1 MLQII
6 CNDDTRPGPDQSNN
20 SAPDSGNIL
29 NKKYLI
35 EAEVAS
41 FNNSM
46 GHRLVNHGTG
56 KFFLNNLTPNSKYTV
71 VLREK
76 SGDLTRWDLDYTSTH

>member
-6 CNDDTRPGPDQSNN
+6 CNDDDTRPGSDQSS
-20 SAPDSGNIL
+20 SASVSGNIL